1 MVINADL
8 PRGVAA
14 AVFWPVVLAVLTALV
29 AAPAAATALETRTLS
44 VGEFDRVFFRG
55 AGTVRLSQGATPRL
69 TVRGHDALVEQVTV
83 ATRDG
88 ELHIDTPP
96 TGRHLVLELTVA
108 ELVAFTS
115 AGDGRIVG
123 DDLRFDALT
132 LEGSG
137 AGSFDMQ
144 RLVAHDFEVRGRGA
158 THFRPGTQP
167 CGESVRHRRLP
178 GGGAD
183 QRLRH
188 RAGGRRLGRTAV
200 GRGRAGRGSRRSRQ
214 YPLRW
219 IPQGGAA
226 GVGHRPGAAPQPHR
240 HLTETGNG

>member
-1 MVINADL
+1 MVINADA

-14 AVFWPVVLAVLTALV
+14 AVVWPVVLAVLTALA

-44 VGEFDRVFFRG
+44 VGEFDRVYFRG
-55 AGTVRLSQGATPRL
+55 AGTVRLSQGAVPRL

-96 TGRHLVLELTVA
+96 AGRHLVLELTVA
-108 ELVAFTS
+108 DLVAFTS

-144 RLVAHDFEVRGRGA
+144 RLEARDFEVRGSGTTRFDLTGQVHNHVVSLSGTGA
-158 THFRPGTQP
+158 YRAVELISDCVTVQVDG
-167 CGESVRHRRLP
+167 SSDVRLWAEDALDVEVA
-178 GGGAD
+178 GAASIRYAGSPRVEQRVSGIARV
-183 QRLRH
+183 QRL
-188 RAGGRRLGRTAV
+188 
-200 GRGRAGRGSRRSRQ
+200 SR
-214 YPLRW
+214 
-219 IPQGGAA
+219 IAI
-226 GVGHRPGAAPQPHR
+226 
-240 HLTETGNG
+240 